1 MGVIRM
7 EGLVKVAFVEKKA
20 AEDNDQLQKNLVNL
34 SEYAKKRNQQVDGI
48 VDETDQYQKKL
59 FERSGI
65 NMPDKSFPTQSFPTE
80 SFPVNDNDNVTS
92 LFGNQRNQL
101 KSGTDDIDQLL
112 LGIENNLKEMEQRSD
127 DRIKRIDSL
136 LGTNGEPSEARKQ
149 LGSIF
154 LRNRNESGEL
164 NQVKQGRENVEKL
177 KAEGQQLNQQF
188 KRFEY
193 DRFEPK
199 KFVPEGMNE
208 ADIRF
213 HTGEAKPNLAGLAR
227 RNSHLLALGGAGLG
241 LAGAGAYAY
250 NRMNKNNE

>member
-1 MGVIRM
+1 M
-7 EGLVKVAFVEKKA
+7 EVTKMDGLAKVAFIEKTA

-34 SEYAKKRNQQVDGI
+34 KDYAQKRNQQVGGI
-48 VDETDQYQKKL
+48 VDEADDYQKKL

-65 NMPDKSFPTQSFPTE
+65 NMPPKNNTTQSL
-80 SFPVNDNDNVTS
+80 PVNGNNNVTT
-92 LFGNQRNQL
+92 LFNQRNRL

-112 LGIENNLKEMEQRSD
+112 LGMENNLKEMEQQSD
-127 DRIKRIDSL
+127 NRIKRIDSL

-149 LGSIF
+149 LSSIF
-154 LRNRNESGEL
+154 LRNRDESGEL
-164 NQVKQGRENVEKL
+164 NQVKQGRENVERL

-199 KFVPEGMNE
+199 KFIPEGMNE

-227 RNSHLLALGGAGLG
+227 KNPHLLALGGAGVGLG
-241 LAGAGAYAY
+241 LAGTGAYLF
-250 NRMNKNNE
+250 NRNKDKAGE